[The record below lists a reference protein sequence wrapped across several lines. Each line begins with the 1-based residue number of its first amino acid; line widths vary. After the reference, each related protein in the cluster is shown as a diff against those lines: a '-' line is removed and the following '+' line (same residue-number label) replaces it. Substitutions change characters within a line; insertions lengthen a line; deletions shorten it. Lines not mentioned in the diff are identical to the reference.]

1 MSDSLLTPSLYS
13 KIFVFVDTL
22 PDAEKLTDSEKE
34 LIVSFLL
41 TCLSLKKS
49 RSIKSA
55 KWLGAF
61 FCWCK
66 SYIFLKGFIMKNK
79 LLITVIGFGVAMATS
94 ASAALTA
101 PTLSTTD
108 FEAVAGAVVLALGVM
123 WAIKKALG
131 LIRA

>member
-55 KWLGAF
+55 K
-61 FCWCK
+61 
-66 SYIFLKGFIMKNK
+66 
-79 LLITVIGFGVAMATS
+79 
-94 ASAALTA
+94 
-101 PTLSTTD
+101 
-108 FEAVAGAVVLALGVM
+108 
-123 WAIKKALG
+123 
-131 LIRA
+131 